1 MIFEK
6 RWYLK
11 AYQWVIKRCTR
22 EGVFHSVAAELER
35 PLSTF
40 LLSISNPFPPPA
52 SLLLLGAVLKF
63 KDFPVQMNWVV
74 SSGLLWNR
82 RCTLFAGVP
91 GSQPVYVISFG
102 QKIIWICIMMVYFS
116 LEVTVRRLQLCAYL
130 SMEFKLWKKSQL
142 LGKRVKGVKTRRAVG
157 RLV

>member
-1 MIFEK
+1 MIFEG
-6 RWYLK
+6 L
-11 AYQWVIKRCTR
+11 
-22 EGVFHSVAAELER
+22 SVSDKKMHQGMCF
-35 PLSTF
+35 PLSRCRVGASF
-40 LLSISNPFPPPA
+40 VNISVVNLKPFP
-52 SLLLLGAVLKF
+52 SSCISVLLGAVLKF

-130 SMEFKLWKKSQL
+130 SMEFKLWKKSKL
-142 LGKRVKGVKTRRAVG
+142 LGKRVTGVKTRRAVG